1 MKMFATLGLCLFF
14 FIEHVKADHITG
26 GEMSYTLLSSAEG
39 KNRYDVTL
47 KLFMRCNSGRQFND
61 PLIIAVFDRRAL
73 TRIMDISVKLG
84 SSETLNLTDVSP
96 CITNPPKVCY
106 VVGYYDTEVVLPS
119 NEGGYTLAAQVV
131 YRIEGISNLVPNYQN
146 VGATYT
152 AEIPGIGEVASG
164 PQNNS
169 AKFFGNDMVI
179 VCSKNSFSYSFEA
192 RDADGDE
199 LRFSFCNAY
208 QGGFGGFGN
217 NSNPPQAP
225 PYPSVPYSSS
235 FQGTT
240 PLGANVKIDQ
250 ATGVITGIAPADG
263 IYVLT
268 VCVSEIR
275 NGIIIAVQRKDIQIN
290 ISGCSIASASIP
302 DEYMLC
308 GDTRSI
314 GVTNYS
320 SSPLISSYNWDFM
333 NDAGDV
339 LYSADTRSANY
350 TFPREGDYSIKLT
363 VNRNGLCSDST
374 VSTVKV
380 YPGFVPDFNFAGL
393 CYNKP
398 TNFTDASTTVFGS
411 VNQWSWNFEG
421 INSSPFAAPDTA
433 YTYTNAGV
441 KNVRL
446 IVGTDLGCK
455 DTITKAVSIIDK
467 PVIDLAFRDTLI
479 CLPDNIRLLANG
491 RGNFSWSPG
500 INIIGANTI
509 SPTVSPVATTKYY
522 VDLEDNG
529 CFNRDSVTIN
539 VVDHVSLTAM
549 ADTLICAGDTV
560 QLMTMTDG
568 LIFSWAPSAQL
579 SRNDVQQP
587 FAVTPLSTLYQLTAR
602 IGSCSATD
610 DVRVTAVP
618 YPVAN
623 AGTDTLICF
632 NTSALLKGS
641 INGSSFTW
649 SPSTATGNH
658 GGIGLNMMVKPAA
671 TTAYILA
678 AYDSRG
684 CPKPGYD
691 TVLVNVL
698 PDIFPF
704 AGNDTAVV
712 VGQSLQLHATGGI
725 RYAWS
730 PAEGIS
736 DYTLADPKAVLNT
749 ASSGIKYKALV
760 YNEAGCV
767 DSAFV
772 TVKVFNTLPSIFVPN
787 AFTPNG
793 DGKNDELK
801 FIAAGIE
808 HIDYFQVYNRYG
820 QMVFNS
826 FSDNHLWNGMV
837 GGLNQPSGTYVWM
850 IKAVDYN
857 GGSYFRKG
865 TVTLIR

>member
-1 MKMFATLGLCLFF
+1 
-14 FIEHVKADHITG
+14 
-26 GEMSYTLLSSAEG
+26 MSYTLLSSADG
-39 KNRYDVTL
+39 KNRYHVTL

-61 PLIIAVFDRRAL
+61 PLIIGVFDRRQSI
-73 TRIMDISVKLG
+73 RIMDISVPLG
-84 SSETLNLTDVSP
+84 ISETLTLSDVSP
-96 CITNPPKVCY
+96 CITNPPRICY
-106 VVGYYDTEVVLPS
+106 VVGYYETEVVLPP
-119 NEGGYTLAAQVV
+119 NESGYTLAAQVV
-131 YRIEGISNLVPNYQN
+131 YRIEGISNLVANYQN

-152 AEIPGIGEVASG
+152 TEIPGTAEVISG

-169 AKFFGNDMVI
+169 ARFYGNDMVI

-217 NSNPPQAP
+217 NSNPPQPP
-225 PYPSVPYSSS
+225 PYPSVPYSGD
-235 FQGTT
+235 FDGTT
-240 PLGANVKIDQ
+240 PLGNKVKIDP

-263 IYVLT
+263 IYVIT
-268 VCVSEIR
+268 VCVSELR
-275 NGIIIAVQRKDIQIN
+275 NGIVIAVQRKDIQIN

-333 NDAGDV
+333 NDAGEV
-339 LYSADTRSANY
+339 IYSTDTRSANY
-350 TFPREGDYSIKLT
+350 TFPKEGDYSIKLV

-374 VSTVKV
+374 VSNVKV

-398 TNFTDASTTVFGS
+398 TRFTDASTTAFGS
-411 VNQWSWNFEG
+411 VNQWSWNFEN
-421 INSSPFAAPDTA
+421 ISAMPYTDPDTA
-433 YTYTNAGV
+433 YTFTTVGV

-446 IVGTDLGCK
+446 IVSTSVGCR
-455 DTITKAVSIIDK
+455 DTVTKAVAIIDK
-467 PVIDLAFRDTLI
+467 PPIDLAFRDTLI
-479 CLPDNIRLLANG
+479 CLPDDIQLQANG
-491 RGNFSWSPG
+491 KGNFSWSPG
-500 INIIGANTI
+500 SNIVNAN
-509 SPTVSPVATTKYY
+509 TVSPSVSPSVTTKYY

-529 CFNRDSVTIN
+529 CFNRDSVMVN

-549 ADTLICAGDTV
+549 ADTLICAGDMV
-560 QLMTMTDG
+560 QLRTMTDG
-568 LIFSWAPSAQL
+568 LTFSWTPAGQL
-579 SRNDVQQP
+579 SRADVQQP
-587 FAVTPLSTLYQLTAR
+587 YATTPLSTLYQLTAR
-602 IGSCSATD
+602 IGSCLATD
-610 DVRVTAVP
+610 EVRVTAVP

-623 AGTDTLICF
+623 AGNDTLICF
-632 NTSALLKGS
+632 NTFAALNGS

-658 GGIGLNMMVKPAA
+658 SGLNIRVKPA
-671 TTAYILA
+671 TSSAYILA
-678 AYDSRG
+678 AYDTRG

-698 PDIFPF
+698 PDIFPY
-704 AGNDTAVV
+704 AGRDTAVV
-712 VGQSLQLHATGGI
+712 IGQALRLHATGGI

-730 PAEGIS
+730 PAEGMN
-736 DYTLADPKAVLNT
+736 DYKLADPMVLHNAAT
-749 ASSGIKYKALV
+749 KGIRYKALV
-760 YNEAGCV
+760 YNEAGCM

-801 FIAAGIE
+801 FIAAGIG
-808 HIDYFQVYNRYG
+808 HIDYFHVYNRYG

-826 FSDNHLWNGMV
+826 FSDDNLWNGMV
-837 GGLNQPSGTYVWM
+837 GGLSQPSGTYVWM

-857 GGSYFRKG
+857 GGVYVRKG